1 MKQSKVKLQEP
12 IIIVF
17 IIIIIM
23 AFMPTPGL
31 SFSSRLSSTTSTS
44 TNTTILSSKEG
55 TIVAA
60 VILSLAFLLGI
71 PGNLF
76 VIWSIVA
83 RTRRP
88 SVTTTLILNLACAD
102 GMLMLL
108 TPFFVIYLVQRSWIF
123 GLPMCKVL
131 YYFCCANMYASI
143 FLIMLMSLHRL
154 VAVVWPHRLT
164 TFSMRNTVLQ
174 TLLMIWILALALA
187 VPVLIFRDITENP
200 DNNSFVCDCVH
211 NKPEYAVMQYS
222 METVLGF
229 LLPYGVILMCYRRVL
244 LRIRR
249 TRFQRRIRSEKLIL
263 VIVLTF
269 ALLWLPYHVVNVLQF
284 SLVYTRTMLA
294 VVNGLEMT
302 SHPGARNKIRK
313 LMRPF
318 AAAMAFISSCI
329 NPILYMYI
337 GKAYMRRA
345 GLAFMA
351 RLFEATGRDSASR
364 KSQNKQRE
372 MGEND
377 GLRDKES
384 ESTTSANTSG
394 NVKTTRVQN
403 GTRGAI

>member
-1 MKQSKVKLQEP
+1 
-12 IIIVF
+12 
-17 IIIIIM
+17 M

-31 SFSSRLSSTTSTS
+31 NFSSRLPNTTSTS
-44 TNTTILSSKEG
+44 ATTTILSSKEG

-60 VILSLAFLLGI
+60 VILSIAFLLGI

-76 VIWSIVA
+76 VIWSIMA

-123 GLPMCKVL
+123 GQTMCKVL

-143 FLIMLMSLHRL
+143 FLITLMSLHRL
-154 VAVVWPHRLT
+154 VAVVWPHRIATL
-164 TFSMRNTVLQ
+164 SMRNTVLQ
-174 TLLMIWILALALA
+174 TLLVIWILALALA
-187 VPVLIFRDITENP
+187 VPVLKFRDIS
-200 DNNSFVCDCVH
+200 NSTAEKIVCDCLH
-211 NKPEYAVMQYS
+211 SEPGYAVMQYS

-229 LLPYGVILMCYRRVL
+229 LLPYGVILVSYRRVL

-263 VIVLTF
+263 FIVLTF
-269 ALLWLPYHVVNVLQF
+269 ALFWLPYHVVNVLQVTEAF
-284 SLVYTRTMLA
+284 LGDS
-294 VVNGLEMT
+294 N
-302 SHPGARNKIRK
+302 SKIHKIRT
-313 LMRPF
+313 LLRPF
-318 AAAMAFISSCI
+318 AAAVAFVSSCI
-329 NPILYMYI
+329 NPILYMYV

-345 GLAFMA
+345 GMGFMA

-364 KSQNKQRE
+364 KSQNQQRE
-372 MGEND
+372 LGEND

-384 ESTTSANTSG
+384 ESTTSVNTSS

-403 GTRGAI
+403 GTRGDI